1 MKKENKYLLYAV
13 LIILLIVVSISVI
26 FAALAPSLNDNLEK
40 KENTQ
45 EIEDSL
51 LGTDSLSTA
60 DSIRVEKGLDDA
72 RQALNEDEEEDKM
85 PKDEEGDGQVYLGH
99 YRYPNV
105 RTIKI
110 NGKWYDVAIGEY
122 EWDLLDRLPKPENKV
137 RTDTPN
143 GKMQVLYYD
152 DGNVQIFIQDDE
164 VESVV
169 VVE

>member
-1 MKKENKYLLYAV
+1 MKKENKYPLYAV

-26 FAALAPSLNDNLEK
+26 FAALAPSFNDNLEK

-60 DSIRVEKGLDDA
+60 DSIRVEKGL
-72 RQALNEDEEEDKM
+72 EDEEEDKM
-85 PKDEEGDGQVYLGH
+85 PKDEEGDGQVYLGN

-152 DGNVQIFIQDDE
+152 AGNVQIFIQDDE